1 MQTLRIS
8 TIQADLKWEDS
19 LANLQHFDTFL
30 QSESKEVDLIV
41 LPEMFST
48 GFTMHPERVAY
59 QAPQTIDWM
68 RSKAQEK
75 QAVVTGSIV
84 IEEGG
89 AYYNRLIWMPPNGQF
104 QYYDKAHLFGLAGED
119 KPYTAG
125 QSVRIFEL
133 KGWKVCPMICYDL
146 RFPVWSRN
154 TQGYDLLL
162 YVASW
167 PVARIEAW
175 KTLLQARAIENQSY
189 VIGVNR
195 VGKDENNYT
204 YSGDSCVVDYAGEL
218 IYRATGIE
226 QINTLSLNYDA
237 QQAFRKKLPY
247 LKDQDAFDIKRS
259 LTKA

>member
-1 MQTLRIS
+1 MQSLRVS
-8 TIQADLKWEDS
+8 TIQADLKWENPQ
-19 LANLQHFDTFL
+19 ANLQYFDAFL
-30 QSESKEVDLIV
+30 QTNAQEVDLIV

-48 GFTMHPERVAY
+48 GFTMQPQHVAHH
-59 QAPQTIDWM
+59 APSTINWM
-68 RSKAQEK
+68 RSKATEQ
-75 QAVVTGSIV
+75 QAVITGSIV
-84 IEEGG
+84 VEENGR
-89 AYYNRLIWMPPNGQF
+89 YFNRLIWMQPDGT
-104 QYYDKAHLFGLAGED
+104 YEHYDKAHLFGLAGED

-167 PVARIEAW
+167 PEARINAW

-195 VGKDENNYT
+195 VGKDENDYT
-204 YSGDSCVVDYAGEL
+204 YSGDSCVVDYAGNVV
-218 IYRATGIE
+218 YRATGV
-226 QINTLSLNYDA
+226 QQLSTLSLDYNA

-247 LKDQDAFDIKRS
+247 LKDQDAFRIVQK
-259 LTKA
+259 

>member
-1 MQTLRIS
+1 MQSLSVS
-8 TIQADLKWEDS
+8 TIQADLKWEDPR
-19 LANLQHFDTFL
+19 ANLRHFDAFL
-30 QSESKEVDLIV
+30 QAHTQKVDLIV

-48 GFTMHPERVAY
+48 GFTMQPQHVAHH
-59 QAPQTIDWM
+59 ASQTIDWM
-68 RSKAQEK
+68 RAKAAEK
-75 QAVVTGSIV
+75 QAVMTGSIV
-84 IEEGG
+84 VEEQKQ
-89 AYYNRLIWMPPNGQF
+89 YFNRLLWMRPDGTYD
-104 QYYDKAHLFGLAGED
+104 YYDKAHLFGLAGED

-125 QSVRIFEL
+125 QRVRIFEL

-167 PVARIEAW
+167 PEARVGAW

-195 VGKDENNYT
+195 VGKDGNDYT
-204 YSGDSCVVDYAGEL
+204 YSGDSCVVNYAGDVV
-218 IYRATGIE
+218 YRATGVE
-226 QINTLSLNYDA
+226 QLSTLSLDYQA
-237 QQAFRKKLPY
+237 QQDFREKLPY
-247 LKDQDAFDIKRS
+247 LKDQDTFELKRL